1 MKVGL
6 NWGKKINNFTLLF
19 QKFVF
24 SHPMPENRDQLVEKI
39 NRVWEQNI
47 TVDLIKRAAVGF
59 INRAR
64 KVVEADGKHQTNE

>member
-1 MKVGL
+1 
-6 NWGKKINNFTLLF
+6 
-19 QKFVF
+19 
-24 SHPMPENRDQLVEKI
+24 MPENRDQLVEKI